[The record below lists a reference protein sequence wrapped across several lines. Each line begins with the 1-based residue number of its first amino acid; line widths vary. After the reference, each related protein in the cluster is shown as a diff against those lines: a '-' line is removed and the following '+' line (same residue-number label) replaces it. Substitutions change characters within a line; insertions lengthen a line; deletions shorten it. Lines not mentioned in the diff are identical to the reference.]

1 MQCNLKTTIYL
12 FWLLCIKSFSGRDDG
27 GGCCLLP
34 TTHDVVKK
42 KPPASAHS
50 EEEEEESLQLHK
62 PALPGF
68 EPITTDLS
76 TGRVL
81 NSTGVARMSSDIL

>member
-42 KPPASAHS
+42 NLRLLRIQKKKKKACNYIKA
-50 EEEEEESLQLHK
+50 
-62 PALPGF
+62 ALPGF
-68 EPITTDLS
+68 EHITSDLS
-76 TGRVL
+76 TGKVL
-81 NSTGVARMSSDIL
+81 NSTGVARLSSDIL